1 MTHASL
7 NAPRACSSARR
18 SLSATARAARAA
30 RLLTSVA
37 PLAGLLAALACAAG
51 CSHVAPYDRGRL
63 AHPSMTEELGSVASA
78 HVQAVQEG
86 ASGGGSVAE
95 SGCGCN

>member
-7 NAPRACSSARR
+7 NATRSRSREDRSFPLIASVARV
-18 SLSATARAARAA
+18 
-30 RLLTSVA
+30 LTSAVPPA
-37 PLAGLLAALACAAG
+37 CLLAALACAAG